1 MSSGHLLFAL
11 SSWLCDGVI
20 IYNIEMKK
28 ISIKTLNNKI
38 IALLYMCV
46 VLVIILKVSTLS
58 RVSFLLPYMIRCN

>member
-46 VLVIILKVSTLS
+46 VIILKVSTLS